1 MEPDSLSY
9 ITRITKLQS
18 HSAVSGLSAF
28 CKIPRPNFNSG
39 GWFCANGK
47 KCKRNIQR
55 YMDVKSL
62 FFPYGWC
69 VLVYFTPLLNWT
81 PSTFRCNP
89 LQKPK
94 NCDQPR
100 ELRQTEC
107 WKAGIFLR
115 PHIGSLLIISAWT
128 SLLLRRSFGIKH
140 NDRKRV

>member
-9 ITRITKLQS
+9 LTQITKLQS

-39 GWFCANGK
+39 RRFCASGK

-55 YMDVKSL
+55 YVEFKSL
-62 FFPYGWC
+62 FFPYGWG
-69 VLVYFTPLLNWT
+69 VLVYFTALLNWT
-81 PSTFRCNP
+81 TPSTFTCNP

-107 WKAGIFLR
+107 WKPGIFLR
-115 PHIGSLLIISAWT
+115 LHIGSLLTISA
-128 SLLLRRSFGIKH
+128 
-140 NDRKRV
+140 